1 MIPATLR
8 DAVRRAAVPGG
19 VAAFDADGTLWRE
32 DVGDAFL
39 RHLVGIGWVRL
50 PDGRDPYEAY
60 ERAVERDKRSGYAYA
75 AQLQAGLDE
84 AEVAAEAERFARSWV
99 PRRLVRAALELR
111 AACVESGLRP
121 VVVSASPLPIVRA
134 AAPLAG
140 FSDFAGIAVRV
151 RDSHFTAEVLDP
163 VTYAEGKVQAAAR
176 FGPLIVA
183 CGDSLAGDLPLLSAA
198 RVAAVVAPSTGSP
211 LRDEA
216 LRRGWPI
223 LNQD

>member
-1 MIPATLR
+1 VIPATLR

>member
-1 MIPATLR
+1 LIE
-8 DAVRRAAVPGG
+8 AVRSASAPGG

-32 DVGDAFL
+32 DIGEAFL
-39 RHLVGIGWVRL
+39 RHLVGTGRVRL

-60 ERAVERDKRSGYAYA
+60 ERAVERDRRTGYMLA
-75 AQLQAGLDE
+75 AQLLAGLGE
-84 AEVAAEAERFARSWV
+84 AEVAAEADRFARSWV
-99 PRRLVRAALELR
+99 PPRLVRAALELR
-111 AACVESGLRP
+111 AACSEAGLRL

-151 RDSHFTAEVLDP
+151 RDGRFTAEVLEP

-183 CGDSLAGDLPLLSAA
+183 CGDSLGGDLPLLSAA
-198 RVAAVVAPSTGSP
+198 RIPVVVAPSTGSP
-211 LRDEA
+211 LATEA
-216 LRRGWPI
+216 LLRRWPI

>member
-163 VTYAEGKVQAAAR
+163 VTYAEGKVQVAAR